1 LQYFIQNMTTVY
13 KPVLDIVGDNSN
25 DRFGGSVSA
34 SDDGTIVA
42 VGAAVGNYVKIYKN
56 TGTEW
61 VQIGATINGEAAGD
75 ESGTSVSLSA
85 DGTVVAI
92 GATLNDGVNGADS
105 GHVRVFKWT
114 YGNDYTNLT
123 NDLWTK
129 IGVDIYGN
137 GPGDEL
143 GHSVSLSS
151 DGTIVAIGSVAGS
164 GSGRV
169 MVYKWTYGNDYS
181 NPTTDIWTKIGVNIY
196 GEASGDQ
203 SGYSVSLSADGTVVA
218 IGARINDGVAGND
231 SGHVRV
237 HKWTHGNDYTNHTT
251 DIWTKIGVDIDG
263 EANNDYSGYSVS
275 LSDDG
280 TVVAIGAALNNDGG
294 ANSGHVR
301 VFKWT
306 HGDDYTG
313 PTTDTWAQI
322 GVEIDGEANNDFSG
336 CSVSLSADGTV
347 VAIGAIGVSSFAGHV
362 RVFRWDHGTDYS
374 NHTTDIWT
382 KIGDDID
389 GVVAGDAVGSSV
401 SLSADGSTV
410 ASGADGV
417 SSFTGH
423 VGVFKYHQSN
433 WNQNLLSKS
442 AFINVSGGVFHTT
455 GNGAVLVE

>member
-13 KPVLDIVGDNSN
+13 NPVLDIAGDASN
-25 DRFGGSVSA
+25 NGFGSSVSA

-75 ESGTSVSLSA
+75 ESGT
-85 DGTVVAI
+85 
-92 GATLNDGVNGADS
+92 
-105 GHVRVFKWT
+105 
-114 YGNDYTNLT
+114 
-123 NDLWTK
+123 
-129 IGVDIYGN
+129 
-137 GPGDEL
+137 
-143 GHSVSLSS
+143 
-151 DGTIVAIGSVAGS
+151 
-164 GSGRV
+164 
-169 MVYKWTYGNDYS
+169 
-181 NPTTDIWTKIGVNIY
+181 
-196 GEASGDQ
+196 
-203 SGYSVSLSADGTVVA
+203 
-218 IGARINDGVAGND
+218 
-231 SGHVRV
+231 
-237 HKWTHGNDYTNHTT
+237 
-251 DIWTKIGVDIDG
+251 
-263 EANNDYSGYSVS
+263 
-275 LSDDG
+275 
-280 TVVAIGAALNNDGG
+280 
-294 ANSGHVR
+294 
-301 VFKWT
+301 
-306 HGDDYTG
+306 
-313 PTTDTWAQI
+313 
-322 GVEIDGEANNDFSG
+322 
-336 CSVSLSADGTV
+336 SVSLSADGTV